1 MAMTSPAAPAQPST
15 AVVIPVKSFDLAK
28 GRLAEVLDPERRAEL
43 ARSMATGVVQAAA
56 PLPVF
61 VVCGSDPVAAWAAG
75 AGAEVI
81 RYDRPGLNLSVA
93 HAARVLTGRGFRRLI
108 VAHGDLPL
116 ARSLSWVAE
125 FDGVTI
131 VPDRRGGGTNVMA
144 IPLGVGFD
152 FHYGE
157 GSAALHRTE
166 AERRGLRHRTVPD
179 DELGWDV
186 DTPDD
191 LDHLELPEPCH
202 LGPGAHGRGSAD
214 REDGP

>member
-1 MAMTSPAAPAQPST
+1 MAMTSPATPAQPST

-28 GRLAEVLDPERRAEL
+28 GRLAEVLDQDRRAEL
-43 ARSMATGVVQAAA
+43 ARSMATGVVRAAA

-61 VVCGSDPVAAWAAG
+61 VVCGSDPVATWAA
-75 AGAEVI
+75 AVGAEVI

-93 HAARVLTGRGFRRLI
+93 HAARVLAERGFRRLI

-116 ARSLSWVAE
+116 ARSLPWVAD

-157 GSAALHRTE
+157 GSAALHRAE
-166 AERRGLRHRTVPD
+166 AQRRGLPHRTVPD

-191 LDHLELPEPCH
+191 LDQLELPEPCRCDPRSV
-202 LGPGAHGRGSAD
+202 GP
-214 REDGP
+214 